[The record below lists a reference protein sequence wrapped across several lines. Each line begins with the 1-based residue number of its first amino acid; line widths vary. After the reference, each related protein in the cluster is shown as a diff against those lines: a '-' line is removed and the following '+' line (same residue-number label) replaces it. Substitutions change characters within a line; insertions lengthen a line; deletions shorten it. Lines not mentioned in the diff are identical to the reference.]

1 MWGFKRH
8 PFLKNLDLL
17 DFSFSPQ
24 LYRGSRLG
32 SVTPASAMT
41 STSGS
46 SKAEFHV
53 GGKYRLVR
61 KIGSGSFGDI
71 YLGKFRSWRMILN
84 LVNYFACF

>member
-1 MWGFKRH
+1 MHVDTESGVDDF
-8 PFLKNLDLL
+8 DLHIRVIYM
-17 DFSFSPQ
+17 FSLFALQSSTVSP
-24 LYRGSRLG
+24 
-32 SVTPASAMT
+32 VAAMT

-71 YLGKFRSWRMILN
+71 YLGKYRPAGKSAVAFSVTFN
-84 LVNYFACF
+84 